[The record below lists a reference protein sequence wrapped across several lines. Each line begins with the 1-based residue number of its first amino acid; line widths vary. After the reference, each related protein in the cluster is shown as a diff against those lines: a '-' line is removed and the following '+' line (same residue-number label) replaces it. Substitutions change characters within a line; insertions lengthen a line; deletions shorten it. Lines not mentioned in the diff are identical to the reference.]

1 METIIYSIMIFII
14 GICFGSFFNVVG
26 YRLPNNMSI
35 SFPPSHCTS
44 CNHKLGVF
52 ELIPILSYIFQ
63 GGKCKHCKIKISCFY
78 PIFEFLT
85 GVLFVICYLVFKDE
99 YPEVLNIIY
108 AMLFISSL
116 IIIIISDIKYMII
129 PDEVLIFFGVIL
141 VILKMIIIYKLNP
154 NNTFLDMGYEFVF
167 ILLDGIVMFSFMYLV
182 RLLGNALF
190 KKDSM
195 GGGDIK
201 MMTFV
206 SLIIGWKL
214 SIVVVFLASFL
225 ALPISIINMYKNK
238 EHVLAFGP
246 YLAIATMI
254 LFLSKIDFSTILE
267 FIR

>member
-1 METIIYSIMIFII
+1 METVLYSIMIFII

-35 SFPPSHCTS
+35 AFPPSHCPN
-44 CNHKLGVF
+44 CNHKLGIL
-52 ELIPILSYIFQ
+52 ELIPIFSYIFQ
-63 GGKCKHCKIKISCFY
+63 LGKCKHCKEKISIFY
-78 PIFEFLT
+78 PIFEFIT

-99 YPEVLNIIY
+99 YPEVLNVVFAIV
-108 AMLFISSL
+108 LISSL

-129 PDEVLIFFGVIL
+129 PDEVLVFFGIIL
-141 VILKMIIIYKLNP
+141 VILKMIITYKLNP
-154 NNTFLDMGYEFVF
+154 NNTWLDMGYE
-167 ILLDGIVMFSFMYLV
+167 LLFMLIDGVIMFAFMYLV
-182 RLLGNALF
+182 RFIGNLMF

-201 MMTFV
+201 MMTFI
-206 SLIIGWKL
+206 SLFLGWKL
-214 SIVVVFLASFL
+214 SIVVVFLASFI

-254 LFLSKIDFSTILE
+254 LFLSKIDFNMIIE
-267 FIR
+267 FIS